1 MTDSSNDVRFVPSV
15 YPSRRSL
22 FTARISPIAAMKSID
37 SRRDASSCGARSPVA
52 PRVSFDCRSIYT
64 NDLSRSSR
72 VAVHPSIVYPRIRA
86 SSSRLPVHAPPPS
99 SASRRFNRGIRPGL
113 KRNAQLVAVV
123 RSWSWSWSNVVSC
136 AS

>member
-1 MTDSSNDVRFVPSV
+1 MTDSSNDARFVPSV

-72 VAVHPSIVYPRIRA
+72 VAVHPSIVYPDTSVVVAPAR
-86 SSSRLPVHAPPPS
+86 SRTTTFLRLAPIQS
-99 SASRRFNRGIRPGL
+99 RNSAGIET
-113 KRNAQLVAVV
+113 
-123 RSWSWSWSNVVSC
+123 
-136 AS
+136 

>member
-1 MTDSSNDVRFVPSV
+1 MTDSSNDARFVPSV

-52 PRVSFDCRSIYT
+52 PRVSFDCRS

-72 VAVHPSIVYPRIRA
+72 VAVHPSIVYPDTSVVVAPAR
-86 SSSRLPVHAPPPS
+86 SRTTTFLRLAPIQS
-99 SASRRFNRGIRPGL
+99 RNSAGIET
-113 KRNAQLVAVV
+113 
-123 RSWSWSWSNVVSC
+123 
-136 AS
+136 